1 MPCLWC
7 YVCLVLL
14 RFRLYA
20 FIEAAALRSIVLRY
34 AGAPI
39 ATRVSFFFSFFFLVG
54 DVTLFEYFCAI
65 IMVFSLYGEY
75 VVRFFLRM
83 VFFYPVVS
91 TGWNSNII
99 SLLCKNSITKQTY
112 AFSQAHRK
120 NQRLSISSLLP
131 SYTKIS
137 CCLLSSL
144 NKKLPLKFIEI
155 THSSQAHRKNQRP
168 LRVGLLGPFYTLNR
182 RFHIVESLLSTMWK
196 VWKIIPDLLCQLVEV
211 NTWRKEPPRDI
222 LNTFLGMF
230 EPSGLIMNATDKT
243 LHNKKAASRCQ

>member
-20 FIEAAALRSIVLRY
+20 FIEAAALRSIVLRC

-39 ATRVSFFFSFFFLVG
+39 ATRVSFFFSFFLVG

-155 THSSQAHRKNQRP
+155 IHSSQAHRKNQRP

-182 RFHIVESLLSTMWK
+182 RFHTVESLLSTKWK

-211 NTWRKEPPRDI
+211 NAWRKEPRS
-222 LNTFLGMF
+222 N
-230 EPSGLIMNATDKT
+230 
-243 LHNKKAASRCQ
+243 